1 MVTVLVVVYPESK
14 RPTYASRDTEKSE
27 NPIYK
32 FTEEQYNATS
42 FSIFTTKR
50 KTIKKNTQARNA
62 SMNEL

>member
-1 MVTVLVVVYPESK
+1 MVTVLVAVDPGSK

-42 FSIFTTKR
+42 FSILHYKMQ
-50 KTIKKNTQARNA
+50 NN
-62 SMNEL
+62 